1 MYFMAAI
8 LNIQNDHFAGVCAN
22 ANIGFCILHALKIPK
37 MYSFTNTPTFP
48 TKIHNE
54 PD

>member
-1 MYFMAAI
+1 MAAI
-8 LNIQNDHFAGVCAN
+8 LNVQNDHFAGVCAN
-22 ANIGFCILHALKIPK
+22 ANIDFWILHTPKIQK
-37 MYSFTNTPTFP
+37 MYSFNFPRKFP

>member
-1 MYFMAAI
+1 MAAI
-8 LNIQNDHFAGVCAN
+8 LNIQNDRFPGVCAS

-37 MYSFTNTPTFP
+37 MYSFINTQEIP